1 MSFGACGAYAPLAGL
16 SPAPAADAAG
26 RVKSRRPD
34 WLKIKPHIDFGCGA
48 FPRRAAAPRT
58 AARLPRAMPPPD
70 HDPVRD
76 DDADSFEEGEEE
88 DAAALETEADVTCP
102 HCGKT
107 MTITLDPGG
116 GRAQEYVE
124 DCQVCCRP
132 WRVRLWYDATGAV
145 DVQLL
150 PVE

>member
-1 MSFGACGAYAPLAGL
+1 
-16 SPAPAADAAG
+16 
-26 RVKSRRPD
+26 
-34 WLKIKPHIDFGCGA
+34 
-48 FPRRAAAPRT
+48 
-58 AARLPRAMPPPD
+58 MPPPD
-70 HDPVRD
+70 HDPVR

-102 HCGKT
+102 HCGET

-132 WRVRLWYDATGAV
+132 WRGGLGGGAPRARDVPPLPPREPLPPPRGAPPPSGPRGAV
-145 DVQLL
+145 RFPRGGPLRA
-150 PVE
+150 

>member
-1 MSFGACGAYAPLAGL
+1 
-16 SPAPAADAAG
+16 
-26 RVKSRRPD
+26 
-34 WLKIKPHIDFGCGA
+34 
-48 FPRRAAAPRT
+48 
-58 AARLPRAMPPPD
+58 MPPPD
-70 HDPVRD
+70 HDPVR

-102 HCGKT
+102 HCGET

-132 WRVRLWYDATGAV
+132 WRGRVWDDATRAA
-145 DVQLL
+145 DRQLL
-150 PVE
+150 PPEEVLPPPRWPAPPSWLKGPFRCPGGGP

>member
-1 MSFGACGAYAPLAGL
+1 
-16 SPAPAADAAG
+16 
-26 RVKSRRPD
+26 
-34 WLKIKPHIDFGCGA
+34 
-48 FPRRAAAPRT
+48 
-58 AARLPRAMPPPD
+58 MPPPD
-70 HDPVRD
+70 HDPVR

-102 HCGKT
+102 HCGET

-132 WRVRLWYDATGAV
+132 WRGGRWWGAPRTRGGGLAPPEEAPASPARPLRRRPRGGVISDGRGSPHPSSATG
-145 DVQLL
+145 
-150 PVE
+150 

>member
-1 MSFGACGAYAPLAGL
+1 ESFRAAPLL
-16 SPAPAADAAG
+16 RSPRFA
-26 RVKSRRPD
+26 RRRP
-34 WLKIKPHIDFGCGA
+34 W
-48 FPRRAAAPRT
+48 RAAAPRT

-76 DDADSFEEGEEE
+76 DDADSLEEGEEE

-102 HCGKT
+102 HCGET

-145 DVQLL
+145 DVQ
-150 PVE
+150 

>member
-1 MSFGACGAYAPLAGL
+1 
-16 SPAPAADAAG
+16 
-26 RVKSRRPD
+26 
-34 WLKIKPHIDFGCGA
+34 
-48 FPRRAAAPRT
+48 
-58 AARLPRAMPPPD
+58 MPPPD
-70 HDPVRD
+70 HDPVR

-102 HCGKT
+102 HRGET

-132 WRVRLWYDATGAV
+132 WRVRRWGGAPRAAGV
-145 DVQLL
+145 PAL
-150 PVE
+150 PPPWLPTPPAPPPGRSPGGGETAVGN

>member
-1 MSFGACGAYAPLAGL
+1 
-16 SPAPAADAAG
+16 
-26 RVKSRRPD
+26 
-34 WLKIKPHIDFGCGA
+34 
-48 FPRRAAAPRT
+48 
-58 AARLPRAMPPPD
+58 MPPPD
-70 HDPVRD
+70 HDPVR

-102 HCGKT
+102 HCGET

-132 WRVRLWYDATGAV
+132 WRGRLWYDATGGG

-150 PVE
+150 PLGELLPPPRGPPPRTCLRGAFRCPRGDPFRGANIRSAFA